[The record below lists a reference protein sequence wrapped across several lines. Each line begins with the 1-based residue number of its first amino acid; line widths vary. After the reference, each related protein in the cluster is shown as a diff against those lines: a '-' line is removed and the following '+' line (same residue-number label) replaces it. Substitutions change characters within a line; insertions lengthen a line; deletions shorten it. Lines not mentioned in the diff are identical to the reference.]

1 MKKATQTISAI
12 AVLALVACVI
22 MFICTMAYSGS
33 TTQTSDDEASG
44 SSHSTDVI
52 VYDRS
57 QHVMPIYNQTDP
69 DWAGTPYLS
78 GTIGSHGCGLV
89 CASMAYSYIFDEE
102 LEPDE
107 LLEMVGDTCS
117 TDGVNDMMKF
127 ARWLSDNY
135 DGGIRYERVW
145 LLDTLKQSVNAN
157 DVVFAGMSGIL
168 GDRMYSSHVVL
179 MTDMTATGASIID
192 PYEPDNTRMFTWDE
206 LERSGF
212 IYYVILHV
220 T

>member
-12 AVLALVACVI
+12 AVLVLVACVI
-22 MFICTMAYSGS
+22 MFIRTMAYSGS
-33 TTQTSDDEASG
+33 TTQTSDDEAHG
-44 SSHSTDVI
+44 SSHPADVI

-57 QHVMPIYNQTDP
+57 QHVMPVYCQTDP

-89 CASMAYSYIFDEE
+89 CASMAYSYILGEE

-135 DGGIRYERVW
+135 YGGIRYERVW
-145 LLDTLKQSVNAN
+145 LLDTLKHSVNTE
-157 DVVFAGMSGIL
+157 DVVFVGMSGIL

-192 PYEPDNTRMFTWDE
+192 PYEPDNTRTFTWDE

>member
-157 DVVFAGMSGIL
+157 DVVFVGMSGIL

-179 MTDMTATGASIID
+179 MTDMTAAGASIID
-192 PYEPDNTRMFTWDE
+192 PYEPDNTRMFTWEE
-206 LERSGF
+206 LDRSGL

>member
-1 MKKATQTISAI
+1 MRWTEKAYFPALLIVICDII
-12 AVLALVACVI
+12 A
-22 MFICTMAYSGS
+22 ICTMVWLVDTNAY
-33 TTQTSDDEASG
+33 QASG
-44 SSHSTDVI
+44 SSQPRLAI

-57 QHVMPIYNQTDP
+57 QHVMPIYCQTDP

-89 CASMAYSYIFDEE
+89 CASMAYSYIFGEE

-107 LLEMVGDTCS
+107 LLEIVRDTCS

-127 ARWLSDNY
+127 ARWLSDSY
-135 DGGIRYERVW
+135 DGGILYERVW
-145 LLDTLKQSVNAN
+145 LLDTLKHSVNTE
-157 DVVFAGMSGIL
+157 DVVFVGMSGIL

-192 PYEPDNTRMFTWDE
+192 PYDSDNTRTFTWEE

>member
-1 MKKATQTISAI
+1 MRWTEKAYFPALLIIVCDII
-12 AVLALVACVI
+12 A
-22 MFICTMAYSGS
+22 ICTMVWLVDTNDYR
-33 TTQTSDDEASG
+33 ASG
-44 SSHSTDVI
+44 SSRGQPAI

-57 QHVMPIYNQTDP
+57 QHVMPVYCQTDP

-89 CASMAYSYIFDEE
+89 CASMAYSYIFGDE

-127 ARWLSDNY
+127 ARWLSDSY
-135 DGGIRYERVW
+135 DGGILYERVW
-145 LLDTLKQSVNAN
+145 LLDTLKCRVNTE
-157 DVVFAGMSGIL
+157 DVVFVGMSGIL
-168 GDRMYSSHVVL
+168 GDRMYSSHVV
-179 MTDMTATGASIID
+179 MMSDMTATGAFIID
-192 PYEPDNTRMFTWDE
+192 PYDSDNTRTFTWEE
-206 LERSGF
+206 LEHSGL

>member
-1 MKKATQTISAI
+1 MRRTEKAYFLVFLTIT
-12 AVLALVACVI
+12 CVI
-22 MFICTMAYSGS
+22 IAICTMVWLVDTNDYQAR
-33 TTQTSDDEASG
+33 G
-44 SSHSTDVI
+44 SSQPQSVI

-57 QHVMPIYNQTDP
+57 QHVMPVYNQTDP

-89 CASMAYSYIFDEE
+89 CASMAYGYIFGEE

-135 DGGIRYERVW
+135 YGGIRYERVW
-145 LLDTLKQSVNAN
+145 LLTHSSTESTL
-157 DVVFAGMSGIL
+157 
-168 GDRMYSSHVVL
+168 RTWSSSACPASS
-179 MTDMTATGASIID
+179 ATGCTAHMWS
-192 PYEPDNTRMFTWDE
+192 
-206 LERSGF
+206 
-212 IYYVILHV
+212 
-220 T
+220 